1 MAFRKSAELLKQSFC
16 VLKQDKQLLIFP
28 LLSSIACLAV
38 LVSFA
43 TPIIAY
49 CVAQG
54 VAKNYGKEELA
65 TSFRWLGLVVSFL
78 FYFVNYTVI
87 VYFNTALASCA
98 MQRFDGKSPTVASGL
113 GAATSL
119 LPQIL
124 AWSLLSA
131 TVGTILKFIG
141 EKVGIVGN
149 IVTALIGAG
158 WTIATYFVVPILVVE
173 RVGPFNAVKRSVSV
187 LSKTWG
193 TALVS
198 NVGLGLI
205 NFLLFI
211 ACIVPVAIG
220 LALSISMNHWIP
232 VAVGGVLTFVFIVLW
247 SLITSAMQIVLMA
260 ALYRFASD
268 GIAPAGFVDADLR
281 AAFAAKKSPAK

>member
-1 MAFRKSAELLKQSFC
+1 MAFRKSAELLKQSFR

-38 LVSFA
+38 LISFA
-43 TPIIAY
+43 TPVIAY
-49 CVAQG
+49 AIAQD
-54 VAKNYGKEELA
+54 VAKNYNKEELSA
-65 TSFRWLGLVVSFL
+65 GFRWLGIAVSFL

-98 MQRFDGKSPTVASGL
+98 MQRFDGKNPTVGSGL
-113 GAATSL
+113 GAATAL

-131 TVGTILKFIG
+131 TVGTILKMIS
-141 EKVGIVGN
+141 EKVGFIGN
-149 IVTALIGAG
+149 IVTGLIGAG

-173 RVGPFNAVKRSVSV
+173 KVGPVNAVKRSVSIM
-187 LSKTWG
+187 SKTWG

-205 NFLLFI
+205 NSVLFV
-211 ACIVPVAIG
+211 ACLVPVALG
-220 LALSISMNHWIP
+220 LALSIAMQHWIP
-232 VAVGGVLTFVFIVLW
+232 VAIGGVLTFIAIVLW
-247 SLITSAMQIVLMA
+247 SLVTSAMQIVLTS
-260 ALYRFASD
+260 ALYRYAA
-268 GIAPAGFVDADLR
+268 GGVAPAGFAEADLR
-281 AAFAAKKSPAK
+281 AAFAPKT